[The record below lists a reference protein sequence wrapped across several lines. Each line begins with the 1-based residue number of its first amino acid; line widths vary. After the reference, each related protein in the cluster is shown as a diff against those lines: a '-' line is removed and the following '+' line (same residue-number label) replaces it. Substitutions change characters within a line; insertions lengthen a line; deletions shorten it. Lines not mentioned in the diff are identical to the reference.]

1 MEQQLVEIRKE
12 RENLLANLVEAEY
25 VIIFIVKIYPIIF
38 VNSIGNKSCF
48 GNEKFN

>member
-1 MEQQLVEIRKE
+1 MEEQLVEIRKE

-25 VIIFIVKIYPIIF
+25 VLLLIKYIQNTFLVE
-38 VNSIGNKSCF
+38 NKSCF